1 MKGKKKICHTQVKVC
16 YAAKEKHVWFTLS
29 RWNTI
34 PLSLLLEGSEP
45 KSSLSKLPAKTSQCD
60 PQHCLSRQHN
70 ELSVH
75 PETHRALDTKNNFSL
90 FLQSKITGPRLAQA
104 HHKHSGSP
112 QQAVNYWL
120 LAGKLGNFKDDK
132 IPGVYNM

>member
-1 MKGKKKICHTQVKVC
+1 MFGLRSADGIPFPFHCCWKGQSQNPPYQDC
-16 YAAKEKHVWFTLS
+16 
-29 RWNTI
+29 
-34 PLSLLLEGSEP
+34 LL
-45 KSSLSKLPAKTSQCD
+45 KTSQCD